1 MGAREGLAEP
11 RTAAP
16 QLRSG
21 TVQIFNAAGA
31 PLGKF
36 LWDRASRLVAFGWTE
51 QEVRARRCSRRR
63 CVAARRHARLAL
75 TLARRCRNFKVLL
88 CVGDDGGV
96 FPYSVDGELLPWQLS
111 MGAECAAQRVA
122 DACVLPTGVVVLT
135 QEAQLFAVR
144 RRNTSKLRAVPATD
158 ASILRCCR

>member
-1 MGAREGLAEP
+1 
-11 RTAAP
+11 
-16 QLRSG
+16 
-21 TVQIFNAAGA
+21 VQIFNAAGA

-51 QEVRARRCSRRR
+51 QEVRACGCSWRR
-63 CVAARRHARLAL
+63 CVAARRRARLAL
-75 TLARRCRNFKVLL
+75 TLALARRCRNFKVLL

-144 RRNTSKLRAVPATD
+144 RRNASLCCAPCPQLTRSYCAVAGD
-158 ASILRCCR
+158 ELV